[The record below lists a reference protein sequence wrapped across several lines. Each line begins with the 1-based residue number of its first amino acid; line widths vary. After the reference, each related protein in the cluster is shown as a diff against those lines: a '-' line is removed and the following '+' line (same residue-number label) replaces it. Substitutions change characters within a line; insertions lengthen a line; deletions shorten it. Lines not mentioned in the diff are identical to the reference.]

1 MSSLL
6 NEIPD
11 FQMLKCCFWGFNFV
25 VGFIIS
31 ICAVNAVSI
40 YIYIYYIVDVYT
52 DKQFLLTLIVLF
64 LSPLVSHLFKLKYL
78 PLVTVQ
84 SIVYVQSS
92 HDQRLRGHRV
102 HLNND
107 YKDVESA

>member
-40 YIYIYYIVDVYT
+40 YIYIYYIVEDYT

-64 LSPLVSHLFKLKYL
+64 FFAIAFSSFQIKIF
-78 PLVTVQ
+78 TV
-84 SIVYVQSS
+84 
-92 HDQRLRGHRV
+92 G
-102 HLNND
+102 N
-107 YKDVESA
+107 SAVNSTKFA